1 MTSLTEST
9 ATDASRPLS
18 RTQRYVLEQFLQAL
32 IGRLNGAEA
41 AMLAT
46 ADGFAAAFHGTL
58 DEAMQSRLAAVIS
71 SLSALGE
78 AAGQQIDAGALN
90 VVSLQYDARQM
101 QLISIR
107 GQRSDY
113 VLAVLAKPDL
123 LLGNSL
129 WALRECAAQIIA
141 ALKP

>member
-1 MTSLTEST
+1 MTVLNEP
-9 ATDASRPLS
+9 ARPLS

-32 IGRLNGAEA
+32 VDRLNGAEGA
-41 AMLAT
+41 ILAT
-46 ADGFAAAFHGTL
+46 ADGFPAAFSGVL
-58 DEAMQSRLAAVIS
+58 DEGMQSRLAAVIS

-78 AAGQQIDAGALN
+78 AAGDQVAAGPLN
-90 VVSLQYDARQM
+90 VVSLQYEARQI
-101 QLISIR
+101 QLIAMR
-107 GQRSDY
+107 GERNDY
-113 VLAVLAKPDL
+113 VLAVLARPDL

>member
-1 MTSLTEST
+1 MNSMIDSAATEP
-9 ATDASRPLS
+9 SRPLS
-18 RTQRYVLEQFLQAL
+18 RTQRYVLEQFLQGL
-32 IGRLNGAEA
+32 ISRLNGAEA
-41 AMLAT
+41 AILAT
-46 ADGFAAAFHGTL
+46 ADGFPAAFHGAL

-71 SLSALGE
+71 SLTALGD

-101 QLISIR
+101 QLIAIH

-129 WALRECAAQIIA
+129 WALRECAAQIIT

>member
-1 MTSLTEST
+1 MNTAPES
-9 ATDASRPLS
+9 SRSLS
-18 RTQRYVLEQFLQAL
+18 RTQRYVLEQYLQGMLA
-32 IGRLNGAEA
+32 RLNGAEGA
-41 AMLAT
+41 ILAS
-46 ADGFAAAFHGTL
+46 ADGFPAAFHGEL
-58 DEAMQSRLAAVIS
+58 DETMQNRVAAVIS
-71 SLSALGE
+71 SLCALGE
-78 AAGQQIDAGALN
+78 AAGEQIDAGPLN

-113 VLAVLAKPDL
+113 VLAVVARPDM